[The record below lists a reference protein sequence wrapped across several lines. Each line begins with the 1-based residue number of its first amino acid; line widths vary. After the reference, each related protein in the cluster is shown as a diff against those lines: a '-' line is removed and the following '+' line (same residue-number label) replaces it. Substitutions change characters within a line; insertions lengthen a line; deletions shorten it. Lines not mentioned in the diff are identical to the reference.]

1 MRAGI
6 DNTFNNGIMTQILLD
21 LPGREIEN
29 LLLNMKVFL
38 SVNSDFIVL
47 TIMMDD
53 LLGKI
58 FSLLIPES

>member
-6 DNTFNNGIMTQILLD
+6 DHTFNNGTMTQILLD
-21 LPGREIEN
+21 LLGREMEN
-29 LLLNMKVFL
+29 LLLNMKVLL
-38 SVNSDFIVL
+38 SVNSDFIVI
-47 TIMMDD
+47 TIMDD